1 MPIQKTSIY
10 NNHYYVHL
18 FPIGIER
25 LCLSSENGKLHFYQL
40 CEQSR
45 VQIELTAD
53 SPDGMCNGDIF
64 HDPDV
69 KSENEL
75 KDKVEKKTLGIK
87 LLWQTCIKSHDHLT
101 NFIEH
106 RKDFKCVLLL
116 LDKMLYLL

>member
-1 MPIQKTSIY
+1 MHTQKNIHLY
-10 NNHYYVHL
+10 HYYVHL

-53 SPDGMCNGDIF
+53 SPDGMCNGDLF

-69 KSENEL
+69 KSENEV
-75 KDKVEKKTLGIK
+75 KDKVEKTKLGIK
-87 LLWQTCIKSHDHLT
+87 LLLQTYIKNLRAM
-101 NFIEH
+101 NN
-106 RKDFKCVLLL
+106 
-116 LDKMLYLL
+116 